1 MSVLGTTVFQV
12 PKLGETG
19 FKIDQINEAKRK
31 QAQDRLEK
39 EVAAT
44 GAEKA
49 YMDNA
54 AGLTGIYKQ
63 IADAEFQT
71 FRQAAIEYER
81 TGSSS
86 AEARM
91 KKAAGELTYSV
102 TAGRSILE
110 TAGKE
115 YVTAKGNGFKDIA
128 MSAKEASGLYTG
140 FINRTGEVIV
150 KDGQVLVK
158 DGDNFVPATQST
170 FLSSSVNPNN
180 SFIMP
185 RVVKQGTFVDP
196 QSFMKEADGAISAGS
211 TVEKAQAGVNTL
223 FENKYDN
230 DAAFRSDVLTA
241 YAISNNDGLGMV
253 EDPNK
258 ISVEKYEEIQAL
270 GSDPD
275 IVGKAKEW
283 YQNTV
288 LTNVPPL
295 WKARSTGTGGLQFGV
310 NIGGGTAK
318 DITYRENIKVKVT
331 EFDVNNE
338 AQTGEVDASGFMA
351 LTPNLRGKGYADAG
365 SQNKYDIHAL
375 AVVDGKLHAKK
386 VVSEGASFVS
396 LDSGRKYTTA
406 LEPLLVQE
414 WDALPAETKALAI
427 KRLQEQGL
435 DPNQMIST
443 LSDALTEEESSVSSQ
458 GYTSDQKQWDK
469 LSSTLKDQGLSDEDI
484 VASIGERP
492 KA

>member
-1 MSVLGTTVFQV
+1 MMINSIAPKSINPSDVYTPNPASMMQPVDMTKPAPRFSDLAPVRGSAIPKEFQNEQALKQLDALGKMYDNAAPAMNSLLPVQPQNPTSYQQIPVVNEYLPLLRTQAFFRHGGMMTDGSFSHKSNPIDIVQEGQKVGEMTGGEYIINPTQAKKIAKESSYARKLFKRFEKNAKKQQIMSVLGTTVFQV

-19 FKIDQINEAKRK
+19 FKIDQLNEAKRK
-31 QAQDRLEK
+31 QAQAKLEK

-71 FRQAAIEYER
+71 FRQAAIEYEK

-102 TAGRSILE
+102 TAGASILE

-115 YVTAKGNGFKDIA
+115 YVAAKGNGFKDIA

-170 FLSSSVNPNN
+170 YLSSSVNPNN

-223 FENKYDN
+223 FENKYEN

-270 GSDPD
+270 
-275 IVGKAKEW
+275 V
-283 YQNTV
+283 
-288 LTNVPPL
+288 
-295 WKARSTGTGGLQFGV
+295 
-310 NIGGGTAK
+310 
-318 DITYRENIKVKVT
+318 
-331 EFDVNNE
+331 
-338 AQTGEVDASGFMA
+338 
-351 LTPNLRGKGYADAG
+351 
-365 SQNKYDIHAL
+365 
-375 AVVDGKLHAKK
+375 
-386 VVSEGASFVS
+386 
-396 LDSGRKYTTA
+396 
-406 LEPLLVQE
+406 
-414 WDALPAETKALAI
+414 
-427 KRLQEQGL
+427 
-435 DPNQMIST
+435 
-443 LSDALTEEESSVSSQ
+443 
-458 GYTSDQKQWDK
+458 
-469 LSSTLKDQGLSDEDI
+469 
-484 VASIGERP
+484 RP
-492 KA
+492 RYC